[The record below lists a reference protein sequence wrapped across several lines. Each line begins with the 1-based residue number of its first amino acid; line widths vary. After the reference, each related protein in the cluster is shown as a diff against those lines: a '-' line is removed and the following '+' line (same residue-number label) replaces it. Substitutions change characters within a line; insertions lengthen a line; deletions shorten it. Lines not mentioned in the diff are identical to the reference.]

1 MKSRKMERMNLFAGQ
16 QWRCRH
22 REKTCG
28 HSGER
33 GGESWDSD
41 TEINT
46 LPFGKQKASG
56 NWLYDAGSTNLLLCD
71 NLEGLGWGGR
81 REGGSGGGGHL
92 CSYGR
97 FVLTYGRNQHNIVK
111 QLTSNFNFKLIKK
124 ISPCYVFS
132 SKQNKKQRQQW
143 RGRGRRKR
151 QISEWI

>member
-1 MKSRKMERMNLFAGQ
+1 MKSRKMVLMNLSAGQ

-22 REKTCG
+22 REQTCG
-28 HSGER
+28 HSGGR
-33 GGESWDSD
+33 VGASWESDI
-41 TEINT
+41 EIYT

-56 NWLYDAGSTNLLLCD
+56 NWLYDAGSANLLLCD
-71 NLEGLGWGGR
+71 NLEVLGWGGR
-81 REGGSGGGGHL
+81 WEGGSGGAGHL

-97 FVLTYGRNQHNIVK
+97 FMLTYGRNQHNTVK
-111 QLTSNFNFKLIKK
+111 QLTSNENKLIKK
-124 ISPCYVFS
+124 ISPCYVFG